1 MGRVIILHVM
11 REVHE
16 EDLVLNRTVQQWNN
30 GAMRLLQYF
39 FLFALQSLLAQTAPE
54 NDAIATV
61 QKLFDGMAAHDA
73 AIIRSA
79 MLPDA
84 RLYSAREQGTPAS
97 RTGEEFAAQI
107 GSVKGDLL
115 ERFTSRPSV
124 WIRGRMAQ
132 VWGEYEF
139 LRDGKF
145 THCGVDSVSLFK
157 TDAGWKI
164 ATIIYT
170 METAGCKSH

>member
-1 MGRVIILHVM
+1 
-11 REVHE
+11 
-16 EDLVLNRTVQQWNN
+16 
-30 GAMRLLQYF
+30 MRLLLL
-39 FLFALQSLLAQTAPE
+39 LFAIALPLLLAQTSLE

-73 AIIRSA
+73 VAIRST

-84 RLYSAREQGTPAS
+84 RLYSARDEGAPS
-97 RTGEEFAAQI
+97 GRSGEEFVNQI
-107 GSVKGDLL
+107 ASTKNDLL
-115 ERFTSRPSV
+115 EHFTSRPSV
-124 WIRGRMAQ
+124 KIRGRMAQ

-145 THCGVDSVSLFK
+145 THCGVDSISLFK
-157 TDAGWKI
+157 TDEGWKI

-170 METAGCKSH
+170 VETKGCKGR